1 MEKLLIIDDD
11 REILQCFFYAFP
23 QHQYE
28 VHTAETASAALEL
41 FRQHAFDVVIA
52 DIRLP
57 DCSGLE
63 LLEQLHKQD
72 ARVPVILMTGA
83 GSSNTAIEAIRR
95 GAYHYIVKPFD
106 LDELQLVVSRALQA
120 SRTMRTQVLLN
131 LDEDKSTDSCDLLVG
146 KCAAMQEVYR
156 QIGRVAGQDVTV
168 LILGESGTGK
178 EVVARA
184 IYQYSKRAPRPYLA
198 INCAAIPESLL
209 ESELFGHEKGSFTGA
224 GRMRIGKF
232 EQCDNGTLFLD
243 EIGDMTALTQ
253 TKVLRVLQD
262 QQFERVGGADPVRT
276 NVRLI
281 AATNRDLSK
290 MMQAGTFRCD
300 LYYRLNVY
308 TIHLPPLRERNGDLP
323 LLIEYFVKRFS
334 LELGKVIQSVS
345 PQVTRLLNQYGWP
358 GNIRE
363 LQSVIK
369 HAIIE
374 ATGPVLLPEFLP
386 DSICRAT
393 PSPVNHFHDPLEAET
408 FSDDQLVRFIR
419 ERIHLGT
426 ESLYDDVVQ
435 SIERT
440 MFTELMHQ
448 MDGNLSRAAAI
459 LGISRSTLRSKLAT
473 LGITLDRTVHIAS

>member
-1 MEKLLIIDDD
+1 M
-11 REILQCFFYAFP
+11 
-23 QHQYE
+23 
-28 VHTAETASAALEL
+28 
-41 FRQHAFDVVIA
+41 
-52 DIRLP
+52 
-57 DCSGLE
+57 
-63 LLEQLHKQD
+63 
-72 ARVPVILMTGA
+72 
-83 GSSNTAIEAIRR
+83 
-95 GAYHYIVKPFD
+95 
-106 LDELQLVVSRALQA
+106 
-120 SRTMRTQVLLN
+120 
-131 LDEDKSTDSCDLLVG
+131 
-146 KCAAMQEVYR
+146 
-156 QIGRVAGQDVTV
+156 
-168 LILGESGTGK
+168 
-178 EVVARA
+178 
-184 IYQYSKRAPRPYLA
+184 
-198 INCAAIPESLL
+198 
-209 ESELFGHEKGSFTGA
+209 
-224 GRMRIGKF
+224 
-232 EQCDNGTLFLD
+232 
-243 EIGDMTALTQ
+243 
-253 TKVLRVLQD
+253 LQD
-262 QQFERVGGADPVRT
+262 QQFERVGGTEPVRT

-374 ATGPVLLPEFLP
+374 ANGPVLLPEFLP
-386 DSICRAT
+386 DSICHAT
-393 PSPVNHFHDPLEAET
+393 PIAVDHFHDPLEAET
-408 FSDDQLVRFIR
+408 CSNDLLVQFIR

-473 LGITLDRTVHIAS
+473 LGITLDRTVHISR

>member
-1 MEKLLIIDDD
+1 
-11 REILQCFFYAFP
+11 
-23 QHQYE
+23 
-28 VHTAETASAALEL
+28 
-41 FRQHAFDVVIA
+41 
-52 DIRLP
+52 
-57 DCSGLE
+57 
-63 LLEQLHKQD
+63 
-72 ARVPVILMTGA
+72 
-83 GSSNTAIEAIRR
+83 
-95 GAYHYIVKPFD
+95 
-106 LDELQLVVSRALQA
+106 
-120 SRTMRTQVLLN
+120 
-131 LDEDKSTDSCDLLVG
+131 
-146 KCAAMQEVYR
+146 
-156 QIGRVAGQDVTV
+156 
-168 LILGESGTGK
+168 
-178 EVVARA
+178 
-184 IYQYSKRAPRPYLA
+184 
-198 INCAAIPESLL
+198 
-209 ESELFGHEKGSFTGA
+209 
-224 GRMRIGKF
+224 
-232 EQCDNGTLFLD
+232 
-243 EIGDMTALTQ
+243 
-253 TKVLRVLQD
+253 
-262 QQFERVGGADPVRT
+262 
-276 NVRLI
+276 
-281 AATNRDLSK
+281 

-374 ATGPVLLPEFLP
+374 ANGPVLLPEFLP
-386 DSICRAT
+386 DSICHAT
-393 PSPVNHFHDPLEAET
+393 PIAVDHFHDPLEAET
-408 FSDDQLVRFIR
+408 CSNDLLVQFIR

-473 LGITLDRTVHIAS
+473 LGITLDRTVHISR